1 MTWLDVRA
9 VRSFVT
15 RNPVVTAF
23 AISIVIHLGLYE
35 GWRLGK
41 RLGWWE
47 HQATWLLKL
56 TQKKKPSPLRPAS
69 NPVQKLLPPAPREI
83 PLSFVEVEP
92 TVAVTEPPPETKFYG
107 ALNSVAANPDPVFEK
122 PAPKVDGRQTKLVRL
137 EDVPKPNPQP
147 LQPSLP
153 PEKPAPEKPAPQP
166 EPKPRAA
173 EKPGDLAKLRPDDLK
188 TPAAPKPDS
197 FKPEPPAVARPK
209 PRTLAEARQAKAML
223 TGEKMRQDGGSNRRG
238 KIAFDVK
245 ATPFGAYDAAF
256 IAAVQQR
263 WYDLIESSQFTPRVG
278 RVVLEF
284 RLFSDGRITDMK
296 MNGNEVGQMLGLL
309 CERAVLD
316 PAPYPK
322 WPSDMLRMIGVNYR
336 DIKFTFYYE

>member
-1 MTWLDVRA
+1 MTWLDVRT
-9 VRSFVT
+9 VRNWVA
-15 RNPVVTAF
+15 RNPVATAF
-23 AISIVIHLGLYE
+23 AISIVIHGALFG

-56 TQKKKPSPLRPAS
+56 TKKKKPVPLLLAS
-69 NPVQKLLPPAPREI
+69 DPSKQLLPTPKREI

-92 TVAVTEPPPETKFYG
+92 TVAVTEPPKDTKFYG
-107 ALNSVAANPDPVFEK
+107 ALNSVVANPEPMVEK
-122 PAPKVDGRQTKLVRL
+122 PVPKVDGAQTKLVRL
-137 EDVPKPNPQP
+137 EDVPKPGPQP

-153 PEKPAPEKPAPQP
+153 PEKPAPDKPPPQP
-166 EPKPRAA
+166 EPKPKAPD
-173 EKPGDLAKLRPDDLK
+173 KPGDMAK
-188 TPAAPKPDS
+188 AKPDGVRVQS
-197 FKPEPPAVARPK
+197 DVRTEAAKPETPVVPRQK
-209 PRTLAEARQAKAML
+209 PRTLAEARQAKSML
-223 TGEKMRQDGGSNRRG
+223 AGEKMKQDGGSSRRG
-238 KIAFDVK
+238 KISFDVK

-263 WYDLIESSQFTPRVG
+263 WYDLIDSSQFTPRAG

-284 RLFSDGRITDMK
+284 RLYSDGRITDLK

-322 WPSDMLRMIGVNYR
+322 WPSDMLRMIEKNYR
-336 DIKFTFYYE
+336 EIRFTFYYE